1 MAGWSADELAAIDRS
16 DELDLRSQRA
26 DGSLRDPVTMW
37 VVRHG
42 EDLYVRPVKGR
53 EGWYQGTTT
62 RHQGRIVCGG
72 VDKDVTFVD
81 ADASVNDALDAAYR
95 TKYRNYADNIVAT
108 VTNAQAR
115 SATIQL
121 VPR

>member
-16 DELDLRSQRA
+16 DELDLQSQRA

-37 VVRHG
+37 VAIDG
-42 EDLYVRPVKGR
+42 
-53 EGWYQGTTT
+53 
-62 RHQGRIVCGG
+62 
-72 VDKDVTFVD
+72 
-81 ADASVNDALDAAYR
+81 AYR

-115 SATIQL
+115 GATIQL